1 MSEWMLRKSSSDGS
15 DLLLVFLKFKES
27 IQGHLLM
34 I

>member
-1 MSEWMLRKSSSDGS
+1 MLRKSGSDGS

-27 IQGHLLM
+27 MQGASAFTLM